1 MRRVE
6 SCNGGPAGGRA
17 AQVTAV
23 LGALVILDLLI
34 VPADVLIA
42 LWLAWRVVR
51 LARSARHIPYTAS
64 SVRELLESEE

>member
-1 MRRVE
+1 M
-6 SCNGGPAGGRA
+6 
-17 AQVTAV
+17 TAV
-23 LGALVILDLLI
+23 LGARVVLDLLI
-34 VPADVLIA
+34 VPVVVLVA